1 MRIEGHKL
9 KHAFLIILII
19 CLYALPLSAVNTYA
33 KQAEDSKIVWSKL
46 DHYLSKQNAKIGLA
60 VDFISYADS
69 GNYDHKQNSQRQPQ
83 YTYRGSDSFVL
94 MSVAKLPIAMLAL
107 AKVRHQEMRLDS
119 LLSIDSIDLNRE
131 THSPVVNGYTQTFDI
146 TLQTAIEA
154 SIKLSDNIT
163 TDKIIDALGGAQ
175 VIDSFLHQNQYQGMR
190 FQTGYRAMTLDN
202 LRSNYAT
209 PIVMNQ
215 LLFDF
220 YLNRYHLDQYRD
232 WLYQCMLSTPTGPKR
247 LKALLP
253 KTVSIAHKTGTFF
266 TDSLHIAIN
275 DVGIIRCKKGII
287 LISMFINDFKLSP
300 EKAEAIMAKVGRKIY
315 DYYN

>member
-190 FQTGYRAMTLDN
+190 FQTGYRAMTFDN

-220 YLNRYHLDQYRD
+220 YFNRYHLDQYRD

-247 LKALLP
+247 LKYKLP
-253 KTVSIAHKTGTFF
+253 KSVTIAHKTGTYF